1 MKYIISF
8 CLISLLFSVNSFAQL
23 LSGDEINILKIQ
35 DERNP
40 ERYPELVK
48 YIQSDNTRLSV
59 RALLALA
66 NIQDSAMVKYAGE
79 ILLNGKT
86 QNQKSTA
93 AFALGE
99 TGTREAIEYLAD
111 ALKNETDKDV
121 LCAVLNAVGL
131 CGNTDDLNAIL
142 DKNSGD
148 PEINKYTALS
158 IARFAIRGIKNQA
171 AINKLIS
178 FADSDDDSLQIYTSY
193 AFSRVRDKNL
203 LTPAKQALQKFF
215 TSQNAFV
222 RMWAYYAMAYAGDE
236 KDLDTLIN
244 NFKSENDINVRVAML
259 TSLSVYKNN
268 FGRIING
275 RLLDLLLRTF
285 EDKDLYVRLTALEQA
300 GNLGAEYDPMSKVAL
315 YLSSVLEQY
324 FNSDKNITHVER
336 AKAVESY
343 AKINI
348 SGAEKF
354 LLNKY
359 SEIHSYALKPDI
371 VRALKYTGK
380 PEVVYALRDVI
391 SRDVQAYTNRYGL
404 ASAEMIQDDTL
415 AAIYRAFTETLDSYR
430 DKAPDSTKNFI
441 RLVLMEFAGSKDAAI
456 VDVCFNALNSE
467 MYKDGRSE
475 LEIVTVFDLNDLQM
489 PKDKEVIK
497 LFIKEFSFLKSE
509 KSLDALKKLAASDD
523 FEISNSACDAIK
535 NISGEEIKSNAKR
548 KFFDDYENL
557 KYRYAV
563 IRTNKG
569 DIKLRLLTDIA
580 PMTCLNFIR
589 LAQSSFYDKTLFHR
603 VIPNFVIQGGDPLNT
618 GWGGTEYTIRSEFS
632 PVHFSEGKLGMASD
646 GKDTEG
652 SQFFIMHI
660 PHLHLDGKYTVFGE
674 VTDGMDVVNK
684 IFTDDYVISVSVSE
698 N

>member
-48 YIQSDNTRLSV
+48 YIQSDNPILSV

-203 LTPAKQALQKFF
+203 LTPAKHALQKFF

-324 FNSDKNITHVER
+324 FNSDRNFTHVER

-348 SGAEKF
+348 NGAEKF

-359 SEIHSYALKPDI
+359 SKTHSYALKPDI

-380 PEVVYALRDVI
+380 PEVVYALRDAI

-523 FEISNSACDAIK
+523 YEISNSACDTIK